1 MLVHPCSVVVFSPS
15 GGGKTTM
22 ILRMIRERSKFIDA
36 EIDEVL
42 YFYNAWN
49 EAFDA
54 EKGITFLKDDAITIP
69 EDGKKRIVVVDDLVQ
84 SKQATERLV
93 SLFLIESHHKSCT
106 VFFSSQL
113 VFYNRG
119 MRAVSVNAKV
129 FCLFGSPRNYL
140 SISNLFGQMIYDTKF
155 LKAVYQEATTQSDH
169 GFLLINLQKRISE
182 ELRFCGDVFNE
193 HPQCY
198 VPVGFSKR
206 LPLRVSY
213 HE

>member
-1 MLVHPCSVVVFSPS
+1 MLVHPCSLVIFSPS

-22 ILRMIRERSKFIDA
+22 ILRMIRERSKFLDA

-49 EAFDA
+49 EAFDR
-54 EKGITFLKDDAITIP
+54 ETGIEFLKDDKISIP
-69 EDGKKRIVVVDDLVQ
+69 DDGKQRIVVVDDLVQ
-84 SKQATERLV
+84 SKQAKERLV
-93 SLFLIESHHKSCT
+93 SLFLVESHHKSCT

-113 VFYNRG
+113 VFHDRSL
-119 MRAVSVNAKV
+119 RAVSVNAKV

-140 SISNLFGQMIYDTKF
+140 SIANLFRQMIYDTQF
-155 LKAVYQEATTQSDH
+155 LKEIYNDATEKEH
-169 GFLLINLQKRISE
+169 GFLLINLQKGISK
-182 ELRFCGDVFNE
+182 ELRFCTDVFADE
-193 HPQCY
+193 PSVY
-198 VPVGFSKR
+198 VPVDFAKR